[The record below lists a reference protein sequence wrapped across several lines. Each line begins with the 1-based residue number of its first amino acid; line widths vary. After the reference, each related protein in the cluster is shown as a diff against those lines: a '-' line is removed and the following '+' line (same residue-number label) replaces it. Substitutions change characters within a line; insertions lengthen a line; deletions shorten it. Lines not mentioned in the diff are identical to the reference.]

1 MYSGEKMKR
10 QFKYPSILFL
20 LLLGVNLACGGLTTV
35 EPTTIPTQQATNT
48 HTPLPSNT
56 AKPTNT
62 PRPTAT
68 EILPTSTAVPIKL
81 PAINEQY
88 EVKVLS
94 SRLLDS
100 ATTGGLIYTANPGY
114 KFLELAVLVTN
125 LQVGEQ
131 QSFFWGDVYIIEKD
145 NLASYSFF
153 SGSFI
158 PKNNEQVN
166 AAILN
171 FETTSPEQ
179 SITFD
184 NIIYL
189 RLIWIVADEK
199 PTSYLFGFDTSPLIE
214 IPVK

>member
-1 MYSGEKMKR
+1 MKK
-10 QFKYPSILFL
+10 QFKYPLILVVL
-20 LLLGVNLACGGLTTV
+20 VLGVNLACGGSV
-35 EPTTIPTQQATNT
+35 PAEPTLIPTLESTS
-48 HTPLPSNT
+48 TPLPTNT

-62 PRPTAT
+62 PKPTAT
-68 EILPTSTAVPIKL
+68 EVPPTFTAVPIKS

-114 KFLELAVLVTN
+114 KFLELGVLVKN

-131 QSFFWGDVYIIEKD
+131 QSFFWGDVYIIENID
-145 NLASYSFF
+145 VASYSFF

-166 AAILN
+166 AATLN
-171 FETTSPEQ
+171 FEVTSPEQ

-199 PTSYLFGFDTSPLIE
+199 PITYLFGFDTSPLIE